1 MAIEVLMP
9 KLGLT
14 MEEGTIEEWKVK
26 EGDTVKKGDII
37 FSVATDKLTNDIEAE
52 DDGILIKIVVPEGE
66 TVPCKTVIGYLG
78 AAGEQ
83 APGAAAAAPVE
94 TPAPAAPAAPAAP
107 VAAGPAAHEVLM
119 PKLGLTMEEGTIEE
133 WKVKEGDTVKK
144 GDIIFSVATDKLT
157 NDIEAEEDGTLLK
170 IVVQAG
176 ETVACKTVIGY
187 IGNPGDACGAVAA
200 PAAAPAAPAAAPA
213 APVAGGTVTVI
224 GGGPGGYVAAIRA
237 AQLGAKVTLVEKDR
251 VGGTCLNRGCIPT
264 KSLMQCAETYETVKN
279 AAAYGVS
286 SENLTF
292 DWDKIQNFR
301 QSISDKLV
309 GGVQGLLRMNKVKLV
324 EGEAK
329 FSGNKTVTVTKADGS
344 TETITSDKVI
354 IASGSEPAMP
364 PIPGIDNPACIN
376 STQALTLDHVPA
388 SMLII
393 GGGVIGLELGSVYNT
408 FGTKVT
414 VVEMQPALLPTMD
427 SELTKIVQK
436 QLTDAG
442 LTIMTGASVEK
453 IDSGKDGAV
462 VTVKTAD
469 GEISVEAE
477 KVLVAVG
484 RKTNPEKLN
493 LVATGLT
500 SLEANDKMETPVE
513 GIYSIGD
520 ANGKWMLAYTAM
532 AMGEIAAANA
542 CGQNQVFDRKTVPS
556 VIFLGPEYAC
566 VGMTEDEAKAKGV
579 SYKVGKFSMSGN
591 GRSLIMGETAGMIK
605 VIADTKYNEILG
617 VHMVGPRAC
626 DMIAEASLALRLECT
641 VDEWIDT
648 VHAHPTVTEAM
659 REAMLAVNKQ
669 CLHGANR

>member
-1 MAIEVLMP
+1 MATEVHMP

-52 DDGILIKIVVPEGE
+52 ADGVLIKIVVPEGE
-66 TVPCKTVIGYLG
+66 TAPCKSVVAYLG
-78 AAGEQ
+78 AAGET
-83 APGAAAAAPVE
+83 APAADA
-94 TPAPAAPAAPAAP
+94 PAPAAAPAPVVPTAP
-107 VAAGPAAHEVLM
+107 TAPTGPAAKEVHM
-119 PKLGLTMEEGTIEE
+119 PKLGLTMEEGTVEE
-133 WKVKEGDTVKK
+133 WKKKEGDTVKK
-144 GDIIFSVATDKLT
+144 GEILFSVATDKMT
-157 NDIEAEEDGTLLK
+157 NDIEAEYDGTLLK
-170 IVVQAG
+170 IVVKEGDTAP
-176 ETVACKTVIGY
+176 CKSVIAY
-187 IGNPGDACGAVAA
+187 IGNPGDACGAA
-200 PAAAPAAPAAAPA
+200 PAAAAAPATTAAAPA
-213 APVAGGTVTVI
+213 SAGGNAVTVL

-237 AQLGAKVTLVEKDR
+237 AQLGAKVTLVEKDA

-264 KSLMQCAETYETVKN
+264 KSLMHCAETYETIKN
-279 AAAYGVS
+279 ATSLGITASKV
-286 SENLTF
+286 EF
-292 DWDKIQNFR
+292 DWSKIQTFR
-301 QSISDKLV
+301 QGITDKLV
-309 GGVQGLLRMNKVKLV
+309 NGVKGLLKMNKVKLI

-329 FSGNKTVTVTKADGS
+329 FSGNKTVTVTKKDGS
-344 TETITSDKVI
+344 TETLTSDKVI

-376 STQALTLDHVPA
+376 STQALTMDHVPE

-414 VVEMQPALLPTMD
+414 VVEMLPEILPAMD
-427 SELTKIVQK
+427 SELTKIVKK
-436 QLTDAG
+436 QLVDAG
-442 LTIMTGASVEK
+442 MDIRTGTSVEK
-453 IDSGKDGAV
+453 IETCKKGAK
-462 VTVKTAD
+462 VTVKGAA
-469 GEISVEAE
+469 GEEVIEAE

-484 RKTNPEKLN
+484 RKVDPAGINAA
-493 LVATGLT
+493 ATGLN
-500 SLEANDKMETPVE
+500 SLEANDKMETSVPGV
-513 GIYSIGD
+513 YSIGD

-532 AMGEIAAANA
+532 TMGEIAAANA
-542 CGQNQVFDRKTVPS
+542 CGQDKVFDRKSVPS
-556 VIFLGPEYAC
+556 VIFLGPEFAG
-566 VGMTEDEAKAKGV
+566 VGLTEDEAKAKGI

-591 GRSLIMGETAGMIK
+591 GRSLVMGQTDGLIK